1 MRSLTR
7 VASPNEE
14 TGYEASASAPG
25 PGRSASSPE
34 GFGWAAWRSV
44 LGRIYVNLGMHHLSI
59 VAAGVAFF
67 GVLAIFPAIASLVAL
82 YGLIADPGDVA
93 RNLGVVRPLLPPD
106 AYGLLE
112 TQVRSLVEVPQQR
125 LGFASLFA
133 LLIALWS
140 ARAGVSGLMEGL
152 NIVYRE
158 VDARS
163 LIVQYAISLALTA
176 LLLLVAI
183 VALLVMVALPAAL
196 QIVDFGPLGAWLTA
210 LGPLLVLAVAVVFVI
225 GALYRYGPHR
235 ATARKRWVSWAPFWP
250 PRCGWS
256 LRCSFRSTS
265 RISLTSTRPTARS
278 ARLSGCCSG
287 STSAPSSSC
296 WARNSMPRWNFRPSA
311 IPPPARRSPWASA
324 AHMWPIMS
332 PRSARSADDKGPTF
346 VHRGSHRFQDGAR
359 AATTESSVAC
369 LRPMRVRITPS
380 RFRHRASPAAGVA
393 EMPTPALLPAASR

>member
-1 MRSLTR
+1 MRGRPGSSDLIPPATSFFEGAPLTR
-7 VASPNEE
+7 NLPPDEE
-14 TGYEASASAPG
+14 PGLEPSASIPG
-25 PGRSASSPE
+25 PGRSASSPQA
-34 GFGWAAWRSV
+34 FGWSAWRRV
-44 LGRIYVNLGMHHLSI
+44 LGRVYVNLGTHHLSI

-67 GVLAIFPAIASLVAL
+67 GVLAIFPALASLVAL
-82 YGLIADPGDVA
+82 YGLVADPGDVA
-93 RNLGVVRPLLPPD
+93 QNLGVVRPLLPPD

-163 LIVQYAISLALTA
+163 LVVQYAISLALTA
-176 LLLLVAI
+176 LLLVVAI

-235 ATARKRWVSWAPFWP
+235 ATARKRWVSWGAVLATAVWLVA
-250 PRCGWS
+250 S
-256 LRCSFRSTS
+256 LLF
-265 RISLTSTRPTARS
+265 SLYVANFANFNKTYGSLGAIVGVAVLVLRQRLRRS
-278 ARLSGCCSG
+278 ARRGTQRRDGASDRARHHHRPAGADGPARSVCRRSYRIELEGVDYPRHPLASC
-287 STSAPSSSC
+287 TSAGKIICRLRRLQCSRSL
-296 WARNSMPRWNFRPSA
+296 
-311 IPPPARRSPWASA
+311 ARRTTSAS
-324 AHMWPIMS
+324 
-332 PRSARSADDKGPTF
+332 
-346 VHRGSHRFQDGAR
+346 
-359 AATTESSVAC
+359 
-369 LRPMRVRITPS
+369 LN
-380 RFRHRASPAAGVA
+380 
-393 EMPTPALLPAASR
+393 